1 LSDNV
6 NFGTSGTGRF
16 ENEGTLILTEA
27 ARLSTNSG
35 GPPVFINTGSII
47 KEAGTATG
55 NNASSIVPIDLN
67 HQGVL
72 EVRSG
77 ILDLFG
83 ERQISAP
90 MTVLD
95 GAVLRLNGNET
106 TTFLPGGA
114 VVGDGSLEHRGSDI
128 VIPAGVRTLFQNY
141 STPFGSGEVRGE
153 GTFVI
158 TDDSTITRFN
168 HVGPGTTE
176 ITGGADVVIT
186 PSAFRLSEGRVF
198 HVRGSVDFPSRF
210 SFSATNGMTLRN
222 EGLMIFRDDSTWNHG
237 GGRFLFENNGT
248 IRIEAP
254 VNDTVAFA
262 PDEMSGA
269 GLIEVVS
276 GRLRFPRAVEVA
288 GSIRLAS
295 GTRLSGTSLNLGSQS
310 RVSGVGQ
317 IDGSVTLQGRVSP
330 GLSIGTLAVS
340 SSATFTTSGS
350 LAVEL
355 GNGTSDQLTVTSTLD
370 LGGLTIEPMPVAGDT
385 PSNGDSWIIVT
396 AGTITGSVGL
406 VRQSAAAPGFGYFVS
421 VDGNDLVLTYSAV
434 ESFQQAIEAATGL
447 SLGND
452 PDLTAF
458 ATGDLD
464 GDGVQDLTDWAY
476 GGTLGGADPDRSL
489 RVDSVTTLN
498 PTTREVILA
507 FPIRSGVSDVTM
519 SLEGNTDLQGSFEQ
533 VIFAPVRTE
542 TRDGILFQVAR
553 VVVPSGPGDS
563 FFRVRV
569 ELN

>member
-1 LSDNV
+1 M
-6 NFGTSGTGRF
+6 
-16 ENEGTLILTEA
+16 ILTEA

-295 GTRLSGTSLNLGSQS
+295 GTRLSGTSLNLGSQF

-476 GGTLGGADPDRSL
+476 GGTLGGADPGRSL

>member
-1 LSDNV
+1 
-6 NFGTSGTGRF
+6 
-16 ENEGTLILTEA
+16 LILTEA

>member
-1 LSDNV
+1 M
-6 NFGTSGTGRF
+6 
-16 ENEGTLILTEA
+16 ILTEA